1 MSGTGSTVLDRLIEA
16 TNDHDAAAMME
27 CLHEDYRSEQPLHP
41 EAGFSGRDQVG
52 KNWSFMFE
60 TVPDLRFD
68 VVRSTLAGDLALLNR
83 FYEVALQGDER
94 SWRLLLKPNDPKM
107 QEVMS
112 EIRIGGHGNWINAIE
127 FLEPGGDRSVMSI
140 TRDEP

>member
-16 TNDHDAAAMME
+16 TNDHDAAAMMA

-41 EAGFSGRDQVG
+41 DAGFSGRDQVG

-68 VVRSTLAGDLALLNR
+68 VVRSTVAGP
-83 FYEVALQGDER
+83 EVWMEVRVHGHTTDGNPFEYRGMAVWGVRDDRVAWGRLYFER
-94 SWRLLLKPNDPKM
+94 VEVGGPGIDDRM
-107 QEVMS
+107 QQVL
-112 EIRIGGHGNWINAIE
+112 GK
-127 FLEPGGDRSVMSI
+127 EP
-140 TRDEP
+140 